1 MVLEY
6 WLCMFEKKQV
16 MKYIQIIAFLFLAN
30 PLFAQKIYDVDE
42 NIRNNSV
49 VITQTARGMISDR
62 NYQKASE
69 LLETVMEKDPSFHA
83 AYVNYYSAT
92 RNIPSKTGNLIRI
105 LKESL
110 SIFEEDDELA
120 YYLGNVFQA
129 ENRYPE
135 AIKAYSEAIAFS
147 KINGEDFPIVWAYY
161 FNRAN
166 CLLKTNQHA
175 KAIPDYTY
183 SLKLSPDNPDIYT
196 NRGFCYYKTDKRAA
210 ACDDWNKAIQFG
222 NPASEKYLKSFCK

>member
-1 MVLEY
+1 MVIDC
-6 WLCMFEKKQV
+6 WLRIIEKKHT
-16 MKYIQIIAFLFLAN
+16 MKYIQIIAFLFFSSS
-30 PLFAQKIYDVDE
+30 LFAQTIYDVDE
-42 NIRNNSV
+42 EMRNNSV
-49 VITQTARGMISDR
+49 VITQTAQKMISDQD
-62 NYQKASE
+62 YQKASE
-69 LLETVMEKDPSFHA
+69 LLETVMKKDPTFHA
-83 AYVNYYSAT
+83 AYVNYYSAA
-92 RNIPSKTGNLIRI
+92 RNIPSKTSNLIEA

-110 SIFEEDDELA
+110 LIFEEDDELA

-129 ENRYPE
+129 EKRFPE
-135 AIKAYSEAIAFS
+135 AIAAYSDAIAYS

-166 CLLKTNQHA
+166 SLLKTNQHA

-196 NRGFCYYKTDKRAA
+196 NRGFCYYKTNKQEA
-210 ACDDWNKAIQFG
+210 ACEDWNKAIQFG